1 MSAFSCSR
9 CSKAFTS
16 QGSLARHEQNH
27 ADSAKHVCHVCG
39 VIFRRRDLLTRH
51 MKLHGPSNASPATS
65 VSSIELQMA
74 TETDQVDAQ
83 QADNCDRNAGDAIA
97 GADANGASPP
107 PVSPGIQGPTRES
120 SQRRVFAG
128 RKRCHTA
135 CNRCR
140 DLKIKCDGH
149 HPCAKCRRSRKPCEF
164 QHSAGRRS
172 QMPTLRDALEDNGG
186 LSSTA
191 RGQADVSTSARLSA
205 TAAFPTLSSLSPDR
219 SGSSNGMHDVAHSA
233 AGSNNSEDPGPT
245 HDTHASHWARNDDAN
260 APAPPDVLPWD
271 APGASGTD
279 NMTFWPWLHE
289 GLLLSD
295 DSLGLFSALDCA
307 QQSYVGDPFSLPEL
321 SIPTGVAAPAG
332 HFSPTHHQ
340 TPALQ
345 PDIGLSAPAPAP
357 AFSATAATPP
367 SSRPFAQPST
377 LARSSF
383 GPWMDGSA
391 TLQPPN
397 LSGRSISGQLDG
409 LEKAALKRR
418 AVDDLVS
425 LASQHTCGSAG
436 QTSAGAGLTSQWP
449 QGNTSDLVEA
459 FDFASDPAPKQAVF
473 KTTADVLHHFLQLY
487 KDHFHP
493 LWPMLPRRHLTRGEI
508 HPLLLMVLA
517 SIGAMYMGRLGSE
530 CGAIMHNALRRH
542 LVMPVELDITEDS
555 LIWLAQ
561 ARCLTQVAALYF
573 GQSRAFSYAQ
583 HLGTLLTTQ
592 ARRMCL
598 FSAAVHRQRVSQFAR
613 AKGIATDAERLDLWI
628 DIEVRR
634 RLAFGIFRSD
644 TFTSVLLNTKPIVTL
659 DEIDIEFPCCDAV
672 WNGEHMEPRVALE
685 MIEHDCTPSR
695 DLRASDLYYILLETD
710 EILPPLEPV
719 AHELLLFGLQPLV
732 WRFSFDRP
740 LADKIPAS
748 QEGGFDEE
756 CASSHKVEHSG
767 TRLVA
772 TPPIT
777 KRKRRDTFASEA
789 ESLDTRSYEMC
800 DLRME
805 RQRLNAA
812 LSKWERALP
821 LAKSFAR
828 TEQDRSHVLSSLI
841 LYHMSFL
848 RLNAP
853 VDDIHQIHYRVVDKR
868 PIATNLLD
876 GVKDWSRSPKA
887 RLAIERVRSMW
898 SLIKQQIQLGQGR
911 SRFNFNAFIGL
922 HHGAAIL
929 WAYNGAQNQDPSQD
943 FDVRPQG
950 GSDLS
955 PSTPFQADRSET
967 IEIFKTFLELFHKV
981 SPAQWSC
988 FADVTVSTAQF
999 PVDESQTQEQ

>member
-9 CSKAFTS
+9 CSKEFTS

-51 MKLHGPSNASPATS
+51 SKLHGPSNASTAPS
-65 VSSIELQMA
+65 VSRIELQMA
-74 TETDQVDAQ
+74 TEADQTDARRADDCTRSPGDVD
-83 QADNCDRNAGDAIA
+83 DA
-97 GADANGASPP
+97 GADANGVSPP
-107 PVSPGIQGPTRES
+107 SVSPSIQGPTRGS
-120 SQRRVFAG
+120 TQKRGFSG

-140 DLKIKCDGH
+140 NLKIKCDGH
-149 HPCAKCRRSRKPCEF
+149 YPCAKCRRSRKPCEF

-172 QMPTLRDALEDNGG
+172 QMPTLTN
-186 LSSTA
+186 TA
-191 RGQADVSTSARLSA
+191 S
-205 TAAFPTLSSLSPDR
+205 FPTALSLSQDR
-219 SGSSNGMHDVAHSA
+219 SDSSNGMQDVAHSA
-233 AGSNNSEDPGPT
+233 AESNNSEEPGPN
-245 HDTHASHWARNDDAN
+245 HDAHESHWVRNEDVN
-260 APAPPDVLPWD
+260 APAPPDVLSWD

-279 NMTFWPWLHE
+279 NMTLWPWLHE

-295 DSLGLFSALDCA
+295 DSLGLFSALDYA

-321 SIPTGVAAPAG
+321 SMPAG
-332 HFSPTHHQ
+332 FAAHAGHIGTTNHQ
-340 TPALQ
+340 TSPLQ
-345 PDIGLSAPAPAP
+345 PDIGLSAPPTAPDP
-357 AFSATAATPP
+357 ADPISSTSDFSATAANPP
-367 SSRPFAQPST
+367 SSRSFAQPST
-377 LARSSF
+377 LTRPSF
-383 GPWMDGSA
+383 GPWMDSSA
-391 TLQPPN
+391 TLLQPPSSTGN
-397 LSGRSISGQLDG
+397 SLNRQHDG
-409 LEKAALKRR
+409 LDNAGLKHR

-425 LASQHTCGSAG
+425 LASQHTCGPAGQRSAG
-436 QTSAGAGLTSQWP
+436 VGLTGPWP
-449 QGNTSDLVEA
+449 RGNTSDLVEA
-459 FDFASDPAPKQAVF
+459 FDFASDPAPEQPAF
-473 KTTADVLHHFLQLY
+473 KTTVDVLHHFLQLY
-487 KDHFHP
+487 RDHFHP
-493 LWPMLPRRHLTRGEI
+493 LWPMLPRRHLTSGEI

-542 LVMPVELDITEDS
+542 LVMPVELDITDDS

-573 GQSRAFSYAQ
+573 GQPRAFSYAQ

-598 FSAAVHRQRVSQFAR
+598 FSAAVHHQRVSQFNR

-659 DEIDIEFPCCDAV
+659 DEIDIEFPCCEAV
-672 WNGEHMEPRVALE
+672 WNGHNMEARVALE

-695 DLRASDLYYILLETD
+695 DLRASDLYYILLESD
-710 EILPPLEPV
+710 EVLPPLEPV

-732 WRFSFDRP
+732 WRFSFERP
-740 LADKIPAS
+740 LADRLPVS
-748 QEGGFDEE
+748 QEPGFDDDG
-756 CASSHKVEHSG
+756 ASSNKDDDSG
-767 TRLVA
+767 HPLVA
-772 TPPIT
+772 TPRPT
-777 KRKRRDTFASEA
+777 KRKRRDTFVSEA
-789 ESLDTRSYEMC
+789 ESLDTRSYEMS
-800 DLRME
+800 DLRTE
-805 RQRLNAA
+805 RKRLNAA

-853 VDDIHQIHYRVVDKR
+853 VDDIHQIHYRVADKR
-868 PIATNLLD
+868 PISTNLLAC
-876 GVKDWSRSPKA
+876 VKGWTRSPNA
-887 RLAIERVRSMW
+887 RLAIARVRSMW

-929 WAYNGAQNQDPSQD
+929 WAYNGAQYQDPNQHSNQGA
-943 FDVRPQG
+943 DVRPAE
-950 GSDLS
+950 GSNLS
-955 PSTPFQADRSET
+955 PSAPFQADRSET
-967 IEIFKTFLELFHKV
+967 IEIFKTFLELFHQV
-981 SPAQWSC
+981 SPAQWSW

-999 PVDESQTQEQ
+999 PCDESQTRG